1 MSESTAMTHLRI
13 QKRSQAVNAAYQA
26 ARQERQKLAL
36 WEEDQDF
43 SVLGELELLTSH
55 IQGYAGRIA
64 NGQVFESPQLEV
76 ARLQKFQ
83 AFIVPCVSEWY
94 LTEGEQYPQLCAYLE
109 TLDHLRLLLIEQ
121 LERTDDRVV
130 A

>member
-1 MSESTAMTHLRI
+1 MRLRI

-26 ARQERQKLAL
+26 ARQERQQLAL

-43 SVLGELELLTSH
+43 SILGELELLTSH

-64 NGQVFESPQLEV
+64 NGQIFESPYLEV
-76 ARLQKFQ
+76 ARLQKLQ
-83 AFIVPCVSEWY
+83 AFTVPCVSEWY
-94 LTEGEQYPQLCAYLE
+94 LTEEDQYPQICAYLE

-121 LERTDDRVV
+121 LEQTDDRVV